1 MKAGSDREE
10 KKGWEEIWLSAKS
23 PRRLQ
28 ERAGSPE
35 RFPSQEEL
43 AGHFLASLG
52 QI

>member
-10 KKGWEEIWLSAKS
+10 RRDWEEIWLSAES
-23 PRRLQ
+23 SRRLQ

-35 RFPSQEEL
+35 RFPSQKEL